1 MLKSFPF
8 LPCKDWKGKLQ
19 TSRSIWDGFSCAEG
33 LQKADLISQLD
44 WMITVGPFWLE
55 ILYLRNGLSSWLFFL
70 PSHGKGRCLAGEKK
84 TFQTLSIATVQ
95 WESLNPCW
103 HHLMQKYHYKDT
115 ELLPKDIEGFIYP
128 LLQVVGML
136 QMQINLKNMY

>member
-1 MLKSFPF
+1 MAGNSLPQEWLVQLIVLFP
-8 LPCKDWKGKLQ
+8 LSWKREVFGWRK
-19 TSRSIWDGFSCAEG
+19 
-33 LQKADLISQLD
+33 
-44 WMITVGPFWLE
+44 
-55 ILYLRNGLSSWLFFL
+55 
-70 PSHGKGRCLAGEKK
+70 KK